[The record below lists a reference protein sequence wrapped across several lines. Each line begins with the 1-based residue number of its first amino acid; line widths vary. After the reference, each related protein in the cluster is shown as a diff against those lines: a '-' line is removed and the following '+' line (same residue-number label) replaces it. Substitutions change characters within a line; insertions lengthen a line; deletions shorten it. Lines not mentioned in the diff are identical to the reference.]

1 MAERKLWEKV
11 KEMKKWK
18 WKVYFCNDKYN
29 QIVFHENSKTTMIKI
44 QLNLV
49 ILENTV
55 IIFHSEESK
64 LSLDRKYPIA
74 KSQIVQK
81 FLLFGNIK
89 S

>member
-1 MAERKLWEKV
+1 
-11 KEMKKWK
+11 
-18 WKVYFCNDKYN
+18 
-29 QIVFHENSKTTMIKI
+29 MIKI

-64 LSLDRKYPIA
+64 LSLDCKYPIA